1 MSALSV
7 VTASFAMGNIILVV
21 VVAIHYPMCF
31 DFTCNKHFIGD
42 FLVFNRFSRVP

>member
-1 MSALSV
+1 MSALSM

-21 VVAIHYPMCF
+21 VAIHRPMCF
-31 DFTCNKHFIGD
+31 DFACDKHFISD